1 MLASLG
7 GNNLQ
12 GFITVLLVA
21 FVLVCS
27 HYWGKTSERKGYG
40 YGVGFVVCLFG
51 SFLGMLV
58 IWLLPDR
65 KAQP

>member
-1 MLASLG
+1 MLAYLG
-7 GNNLQ
+7 GNNLLI
-12 GFITVLLVA
+12 FVNILIVA
-21 FVLVCS
+21 FVIVCA
-27 HYWGKTSERKGYG
+27 HFLGKESERKGYG

-65 KAQP
+65 KVQP